1 MIMKSGST
9 AISAR
14 TADAILVAA
23 RKRFSSHG
31 YDASGLRAIAE
42 LAGVNVALIG
52 RYFGSKEGLFLA
64 AVPPTL
70 DISWLV
76 NGPMSEFGTRAA
88 TIMDMRSIRGFDPM
102 LALIRAAASPVCA
115 PALKTALDR
124 QVIAPL
130 AVRLDGV
137 DAEARAG
144 MILATMAGYDL
155 MMRVIGIE
163 ALRGGVGA
171 QRRSSLAAA
180 LQHIVDGD
188 TDRG

>member
-1 MIMKSGST
+1 MLTRSPAT
-9 AISAR
+9 ATKVGA
-14 TADAILVAA
+14 T
-23 RKRFSSHG
+23 
-31 YDASGLRAIAE
+31 E
-42 LAGVNVALIG
+42 L
-52 RYFGSKEGLFLA
+52 
-64 AVPPTL
+64 T
-70 DISWLV
+70 
-76 NGPMSEFGTRAA
+76 
-88 TIMDMRSIRGFDPM
+88 
-102 LALIRAAASPVCA
+102 
-115 PALKTALDR
+115 TALDR
-124 QVIAPL
+124 QAIAPL
-130 AVRLDGV
+130 AGRLDGV

>member
-1 MIMKSGST
+1 MQNAVT
-9 AISAR
+9 AISER
-14 TADAILVAA
+14 TAEAILVAA

-31 YDASGLRAIAE
+31 YDGTGLRAIAD

-52 RYFGSKEGLFLA
+52 RYFGSKQGLFLA

-70 DISWLV
+70 DISRLMS
-76 NGPMSEFGTRAA
+76 GPMSEFGARAA
-88 TIMDMRSIRGFDPM
+88 NLMDMRSPRGFDPM

-115 PALKTALDR
+115 PALKAALDR

-130 AVRLDGV
+130 AMRLDGRDTHV
-137 DAEARAG
+137 RAG

-163 ALRGGVGA
+163 GLRGAAGA
-171 QRRSSLAAA
+171 QRRNSLAAA
-180 LQHIVDGD
+180 LQHVVDSDG
-188 TDRG
+188 GPG

>member
-1 MIMKSGST
+1 M
-9 AISAR
+9 
-14 TADAILVAA
+14 
-23 RKRFSSHG
+23 
-31 YDASGLRAIAE
+31 
-42 LAGVNVALIG
+42 AGVNVALIG

-70 DISWLV
+70 DISWLLS
-76 NGPMSEFGTRAA
+76 GPMSEFGTRAA

-130 AVRLDGV
+130 AGRLDGV